1 MGDTVVVVVSEER
14 GKMSV
19 AVNGNLYEMKD
30 SLELE
35 ANLDYLL
42 GVSTDKTERKG
53 LGKLI
58 HKVRRKKQA
67 EEEARQAYVTATEA
81 AGENSENLEIRMLIS
96 LLLSFCLWMYIQVNT
111 NPVVTKSITVPITY
125 DNSATPDN
133 IDVSYPVDTV
143 ELELVGRS
151 NTIERIDESD
161 VIATIDYSAISET
174 GVVELPVVISSSDSN
189 FYFRVERQVPET
201 ISVTVYS
208 LNEGSEG

>member
-1 MGDTVVVVVSEER
+1 M
-14 GKMSV
+14 
-19 AVNGNLYEMKD
+19 L
-30 SLELE
+30 
-35 ANLDYLL
+35 
-42 GVSTDKTERKG
+42 
-53 LGKLI
+53 
-58 HKVRRKKQA
+58 
-67 EEEARQAYVTATEA
+67 
-81 AGENSENLEIRMLIS
+81 MLIS

-161 VIATIDYSAISET
+161 VIATIDYSAITET